1 MKDLDFK
8 KLNNIIDQWIDE
20 LAKNKK
26 ANNTEVTE
34 STDKIYEVSGVFG
47 KDKWNKVKAKLG
59 YVVKDKYYPDDRRLV
74 HIFQFDYDNISFI
87 IEDGEKIYRNK
98 HQQHSFGV
106 AWEDMDV
113 LAERISE
120 ELNLEYE
127 KPIESHIITDYISVT
142 TKTQEA
148 TLHQITNFMVTKIL
162 DSKYIIFQSNFG
174 FMGDDVP
181 FTLICK
187 RCDIDETLIRFEISG
202 NSQDWASFN
211 IEDLQSGTL
220 LHEWKHETLFEE
232 KYPELKYMDAREM
245 VESEYY
251 RGSMYSFI
259 NDSVSI
265 LSNNVHDELLRT
277 GLYYKIYNA
286 LYDEY
291 ATCDDTHGGCGIVAV
306 IYNEEM

>member
-1 MKDLDFK
+1 MKDLDFTNLK
-8 KLNNIIDQWIDE
+8 NIIGQWIGE
-20 LAKNKK
+20 LAKNGK
-26 ANNTEVTE
+26 ADNTEVTE
-34 STDKIYEVSGVFG
+34 STDKIYEVSGIFG
-47 KDKWNKVKAKLG
+47 KDKWNKVKGKLG
-59 YVVKDKYYPDDRRLV
+59 YVVKDKYYPDDKRLV

-98 HQQHSFGV
+98 HQNHSFGV
-106 AWEDMDV
+106 DWEDADI

-120 ELNLEYE
+120 ELGLEYE
-127 KPIESHIITDYISVT
+127 KPIKSHIITDYISVK

-148 TLHQITNFMVTKIL
+148 ALHQITNFMVDKIL
-162 DSKYIIFQSNFG
+162 NSKYIIFQSDFG

-187 RCDIDETLIRFEISG
+187 RCDIDKSLIRFEISG

-211 IEDLQSGTL
+211 IEDLRSGTL

-232 KYPELKYMDAREM
+232 KYPELKYIDAREM

-251 RGSMYSFI
+251 RDSIYSFI
-259 NDSVSI
+259 NNSI
-265 LSNNVHDELLRT
+265 STLSNDTHNELLRS
-277 GLYYKIYNA
+277 GLYYKIYGA

-291 ATCDDTHGGCGIVAV
+291 ATCDDTYGGCGIVAV
-306 IYNEEM
+306 IYNEEI

>member
-1 MKDLDFK
+1 MKELDFTN
-8 KLNNIIDQWIDE
+8 LNNIIDQWIDE

-26 ANNTEVTE
+26 ANNTVTE

-47 KDKWNKVKAKLG
+47 KDKWNKVKAKVG
-59 YVVKDKYYPDDRRLV
+59 YVVKDKYYPDDKRLV

-98 HQQHSFGV
+98 HQKHSFGV

-113 LAERISE
+113 LAERISQK
-120 ELNLEYE
+120 LDLEYE
-127 KPIESHIITDYISVT
+127 KPIKSHIITDYISVT

-148 TLHQITNFMVTKIL
+148 TLHQITNFMVDKIL

-187 RCDIDETLIRFEISG
+187 RCDIDKSLIRFEISG

-251 RGSMYSFI
+251 RGSIYSFI
-259 NDSVSI
+259 NNSVST
-265 LSNNVHDELLRT
+265 LSNNAHDELLRT
-277 GLYYKIYNA
+277 GLYYKIYTA

-291 ATCDDTHGGCGIVAV
+291 ATCDDTIGGCGIVAV
-306 IYNEEM
+306 IYNEEV